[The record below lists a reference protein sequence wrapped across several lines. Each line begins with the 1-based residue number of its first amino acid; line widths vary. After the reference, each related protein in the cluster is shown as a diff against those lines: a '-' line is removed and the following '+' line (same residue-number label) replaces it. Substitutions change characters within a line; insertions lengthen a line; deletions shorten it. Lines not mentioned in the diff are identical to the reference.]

1 MKKGI
6 HANNMLSEIILNTK
20 KYQID
25 FTKPLDISIP
35 LRAGEPNVNAWYVN
49 PVQITPVIMGNWVGD
64 VKKGGSVNFRN
75 IFFNPHGNGTHT
87 ECVGHISKEDYTI
100 NQCLN
105 TYFFFAKLISVNPD
119 KRGEDFVITLEQIKS
134 AIGAQIPEAIIIRTL
149 PNEKGKINF
158 HYSNTNP
165 PYIEVE
171 AAEWMHQHNI
181 NHLLIDLPS
190 VDKEQDDGKL
200 LAHHAFWQYPHN
212 TQKHRTITE
221 MIYVPDEI
229 ADNYFLLNIQI
240 ASFETDA
247 SPSKPVLYA
256 LNQL

>member
-1 MKKGI
+1 MKKETQST
-6 HANNMLSEIILNTK
+6 NMQTEIILNSK
-20 KYQID
+20 KYKTD
-25 FTKPLDISIP
+25 LSKPLDISIP
-35 LRAGEPNVNAWYVN
+35 LRAGEPNVNAWYVK
-49 PVQITPVIMGNWVGD
+49 PVEITPVIMGDWIGD

-87 ECVGHISKEDYTI
+87 ECVGHISKEEYTI

-105 TYFFFAKLISVNPD
+105 TYFFFAKLITISPE
-119 KRGEDFVITLEQIKS
+119 KIGEDFIITCNQIKS
-134 AIGAQIPEAIIIRTL
+134 EVGSEIPEALIIRTL
-149 PNEKGKINF
+149 PNEEEKINF

-190 VDKEQDDGKL
+190 IDKEQDDGKL

-221 MIYVPDEI
+221 MIYVPDSI
-229 ADNYFLLNIQI
+229 KDDNYLLNLQI
-240 ASFETDA
+240 ASFENDA
-247 SPSKPVLYA
+247 SPSKPVLYT
-256 LNQL
+256 LKVL